1 MADGFIASASIH
13 IYAGE
18 HLPFPPALAA
28 YRVAQVGLDQQLL
41 TRGT

>member
-1 MADGFIASASIH
+1 MQGKR
-13 IYAGE
+13 
-18 HLPFPPALAA
+18 LPFPPALAA